1 MMLRLDSGKC
11 LRAWNKRSRC
21 DLCEHACPTGAL
33 RLKEGPPRID
43 EARCLAC
50 GACAGACPTGA
61 LDVGVDRL
69 VYRVSGSG
77 VLVSCRE
84 RGEGVVAICIGA
96 LKLDHYVILAA
107 RSGKVVIDA
116 RCEGCPARDPGA
128 VERALRAAGILPG
141 VRVLVGRGPPSPLVR
156 RRSLAIAALK
166 AVALAS
172 DVRVSHVSVA
182 GGGPSRAAEAVRL
195 RRAALKAS
203 ESLSVDYPRPLPS
216 IDPSRCEYCGV
227 CAALCPAGAIEAPG
241 DDSLTVDLD
250 SCVSCGL
257 CAESCPTGA
266 IEVGESTARGRLSV
280 YVEVRQCP
288 VCSYVY
294 PARLGSCPK
303 CESVRRMVLEF
314 HGADGGG

>member
-11 LRAWNKRSRC
+11 LRTWNRRSGC
-21 DLCEHACPTGAL
+21 DLCERACPTGAL

-50 GACAGACPTGA
+50 GACAGACPSGA

-69 VYRVSGSG
+69 IHGVSGG
-77 VLVSCRE
+77 LLVSCRE
-84 RGEGVVAICIGA
+84 RGEGVVTTCIGA

-107 RSGKVVIDA
+107 RSGEAVIDA
-116 RCEGCPARDPGA
+116 RCEGCPAREPGA
-128 VERALRAAGILPG
+128 VERALRAAEILPG
-141 VRVLVGRGPPSPLVR
+141 VRVLVGKGPPSPLVR
-156 RRSLAIAALK
+156 RRSLTIAALK

-182 GGGPSRAAEAVRL
+182 GGGPSRAAEAVKL

-203 ESLSVDYPRPLPS
+203 ESLGVDYPRLLPS
-216 IDPSRCEYCGV
+216 IDPSSCDYCGV

-241 DDSLTVDLD
+241 DGSLTVDLD
-250 SCVSCGL
+250 SCISCGL

-266 IEVGESTARGRLSV
+266 IEVRESTARGRLSV
-280 YVEVRQCP
+280 YVEVSQCP
-288 VCSYVY
+288 VCGYVY
-294 PARLGSCPK
+294 PTRLGSCPK
-303 CESVRRMVLEF
+303 CESVKRMVLEF
-314 HGADGGG
+314 HGAGGSG